1 MRQSKKAGDMF
12 EELIIGNYDLLQQAE
27 YNEILLPDQ
36 IQQLSL
42 FDVRENEQGEI
53 VYDKNTSKTPQRRYI
68 LILQMKCMN
77 CVGENL
83 ICIIVINSPK
93 NN

>member
-36 IQQLSL
+36 VQQLSL

-53 VYDKNTSKTPQRRYI
+53 VYDKNISQDI
-68 LILQMKCMN
+68 
-77 CVGENL
+77 
-83 ICIIVINSPK
+83 
-93 NN
+93 